1 MDRFELSHKSLN
13 IIRKTADTP
22 QDLKSLIGTRLIVVA
37 DDAKGYGKKTKYVG
51 QKGKIL
57 LWRPWKYG
65 RFLPVIE
72 LASGEFLSS
81 SKIWWSGV

>member
-1 MDRFELSHKSLN
+1 
-13 IIRKTADTP
+13 
-22 QDLKSLIGTRLIVVA
+22 LIGTRLIVVA

-57 LWRPWKYG
+57 LWRR